1 MPLLFRDA
9 ALLLVLLGCC
19 PASAE
24 DDCDLPL
31 KVERHDL
38 HQLSDVRW
46 VLVEA
51 FTDYPA
57 GQNILRSAGS
67 STVEMKH
74 NGDNRTFL
82 ITEAIRANGTCI
94 FFRFNMSIPDP
105 DTSNHSLHLVSAG
118 VKEVDGEVSPYDD
131 QGRAHMYQFIPGSL
145 VTLYNLVFQGRPAR
159 TLLMYRREGEHQD
172 IDELNAASSEHRRI
186 AECLKF
192 NVPADFLYDGKT
204 ETCPDERKSQTDD

>member
-1 MPLLFRDA
+1 MFQTA
-9 ALLLVLLGCC
+9 ALLLALLTCG
-19 PASAE
+19 PASAA

-51 FTDYPA
+51 FADYPA
-57 GQNILRSAGS
+57 GQDILRNASS
-67 STVEMKH
+67 STVEMRH
-74 NGDNRTFL
+74 NGDNKTFL
-82 ITEAIRANGTCI
+82 VTETVKTNEKCV

-131 QGRAHMYQFIPGSL
+131 QGRVHMHQSIHGHL
-145 VTLYNLVFQGRPAR
+145 INLYNLVFQGKPAR
-159 TLLMYRREGEHQD
+159 TLLMYRREGKHQD
-172 IDELNAASSEHRRI
+172 VDELKAASSEHRRI

-192 NVPADFLYDGKT
+192 NIVSDFLYDGKT
-204 ETCPDERKSQTDD
+204 EFCPNEKKDETDD